1 MVMAKFAV
9 WRVVGKKTRTIDI
22 VYFDT
27 RMTCEEVRKSL
38 INHDGYP
45 SDIKVVRQS
54 V

>member
-9 WRVVGKKTRTIDI
+9 WRVVGKKPRTIDI
-22 VYFDT
+22 VHFDT